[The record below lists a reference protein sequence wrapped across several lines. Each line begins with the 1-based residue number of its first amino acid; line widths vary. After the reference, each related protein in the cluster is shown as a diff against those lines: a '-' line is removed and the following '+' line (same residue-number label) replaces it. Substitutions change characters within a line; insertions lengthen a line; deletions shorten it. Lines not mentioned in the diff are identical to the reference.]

1 MDFVTYSDSIRAKL
15 GMGNTKLP
23 ILIGLAALI
32 IVVLA
37 FVGFQFVQAMN
48 APQFSVSTNSQQQT
62 NAAGEQTNESSEPA
76 KLYVHVGGSV
86 NKPGLYE
93 LTEGSRVQNAVDA
106 AGGFAEGAAT
116 DALNLARQLA
126 DGEQLIVPSQASQ
139 NATGTSQSQ
148 DASGSTSTSSSQQS
162 SSGSSAAAS
171 STGNKVNI
179 NTATLE
185 QLQTLKGVGAATAQ
199 KIIDDRTA
207 NGQFKTIEDLKR
219 VSGIG
224 DKKFAAL
231 SGQICVG

>member
-48 APQFSVSTNSQQQT
+48 APQFSVSTSNQQQA
-62 NAAGEQTNESSEPA
+62 NAAGEQASESTEPA
-76 KLYVHVGGSV
+76 KLYVHIGGSV

-93 LTEGSRVQNAVDA
+93 LVEGSRVQNAVDA

-139 NATGTSQSQ
+139 DAAGTSQSQ
-148 DASGSTSTSSSQQS
+148 GASSSTSSQQQS